1 MAATEDAPQLALEPF
16 DGQRIETAEIGI
28 SGTIKLNLAN
38 ADDAARYEALR
49 TGRPVALQ
57 VRGWVSNTNVRKGR
71 SDAAAT
77 GRRWVTV
84 HTIEAIAD
92 APDDEE

>member
-1 MAATEDAPQLALEPF
+1 VAATDEAPQLALEPF
-16 DGQRIETAEIGI
+16 DGQRIETAEVGV

-38 ADDAARYEALR
+38 SDDAARYEALR
-49 TGRPVALQ
+49 TGRPVQ

-71 SDAAAT
+71 RDAAAT
-77 GRRWVTV
+77 GRRWITV